1 MASALKDCNSE
12 VTDVT
17 LESPALL
24 GMILHAELSFKAS
37 NAEVDFVLSIL
48 HWNLARKQQ
57 ILVGIR
63 IFHDSH
69 DCHEF
74 FESANIELEELKFF
88 FENFEHVV
96 YNLDEVD
103 FATSDHL
110 TAALNIRSYS
120 WENKLGINLTI
131 TFYKSVAE
139 LSWDEHPTWL
149 EDLHV
154 VSQDDIVN
162 VSCNR
167 SICANTVL
175 FHLRYEISFAQVA
188 GSLGSTLN
196 NPT

>member
-1 MASALKDCNSE
+1 MSL
-12 VTDVT
+12 
-17 LESPALL
+17 
-24 GMILHAELSFKAS
+24 
-37 NAEVDFVLSIL
+37 DF
-48 HWNLARKQQ
+48 HW
-57 ILVGIR
+57 

-74 FESANIELEELKFF
+74 FESANVELEELKFF

-175 FHLRYEISFAQVA
+175 FHLRYEISFAQIA

-196 NPT
+196 NPTRFDEDLFADSKVGDGRVFSKVPRHNLQETWPDQYLTL